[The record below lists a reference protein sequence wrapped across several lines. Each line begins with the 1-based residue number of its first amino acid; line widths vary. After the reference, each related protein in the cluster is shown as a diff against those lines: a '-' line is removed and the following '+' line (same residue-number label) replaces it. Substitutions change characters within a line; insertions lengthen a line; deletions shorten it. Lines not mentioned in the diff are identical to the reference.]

1 VEIFLLYVLAIILV
15 FFTFYLASLA
25 GFGSSAL
32 SVAFLAFL
40 FDVKVV
46 VPVLVLLSF
55 VFNLVLIKEN
65 YDKVDKKIII
75 PLLAGNFF
83 GNVVGVFFL
92 KEVEADFLVRLLGLI
107 IIVFSLDLFFRK
119 KKSANLN
126 HRKSLGSIAGFFSGI
141 TEIMFSISSPPIIF
155 YLSSFIH
162 QKEILRSTIVGF
174 FFFASGF
181 SVVALL
187 FGGLLDLEVAS
198 LTAALIP
205 SAVLG
210 TYFGNKKSLNFSE
223 SDYKKIIGSVLLFSG
238 LILFIKG

>member
-1 VEIFLLYVLAIILV
+1 MEIILLYVLAILLV
-15 FFTFYLASLA
+15 FLTFYSASLA

-32 SVAFLAFL
+32 SVAFLVFL

-65 YDKVDKKIII
+65 YSKVDKKIII

-83 GNVVGVFFL
+83 GNIIGIFFL
-92 KEVEADFLVRLLGLI
+92 REVEADFLVRLLGLI
-107 IIVFSLDLFFRK
+107 IIAFSLDLFFRK
-119 KKSANLN
+119 KKKANLTHKN
-126 HRKSLGSIAGFFSGI
+126 SLGGIAGFFSGI

-155 YLSSFIH
+155 YLSSFI
-162 QKEILRSTIVGF
+162 QKKDVLRSTIVGF

-181 SVVALL
+181 SVAALFL
-187 FGGLLDLEVAS
+187 GGLLDFEVIS
-198 LTAALIP
+198 LTAILIP

-210 TYFGNKKSLNFSE
+210 TYLGNKKSLNFSE
-223 SDYKKIIGSVLLFSG
+223 NDYKKIIGSVLLFSG
-238 LILFIKG
+238 LVLFIKG